1 MNRHLIL
8 LILTPFLL
16 LSAMPALAQAP
27 RIALEGTD
35 YNFGRVYQGE
45 KVEHVFHFRN
55 SGDAPLNILKVRSS
69 CGCTAAL
76 VSSTAIGPGEA
87 GEVRA
92 TFDSTRFRGE
102 VVKTVYLYSNDP
114 VRQVA
119 QFTIR
124 GEVKAELVPDPPQ
137 LDFGVLNAGEEKE
150 LRLKLSNQGEEEIA
164 FPGVETT
171 TPELK
176 AALSESELGPGKST
190 ELVVRAIPR
199 DGKGRLSGYVLVKT
213 SSSRIPELRIP
224 VFGRYEETLA
234 PR

>member
-1 MNRHLIL
+1 MNRYPVVL
-8 LILTPFLL
+8 LLTPFLL
-16 LSAMPALAQAP
+16 FAAMPALAQALK
-27 RIALEGTD
+27 IALEGSD
-35 YNFGRVYQGE
+35 YNFGRVYQGQ

-55 SGDAPLNILKVRSS
+55 TGDAPLDILKVRSS

-76 VSSTAIGPGEA
+76 VSSTQIGPGEA

-114 VRQVA
+114 VRQVT

-124 GEVKAELVPDPPQ
+124 GQVKAEIVPDPPQ
-137 LDFGVLNAGEEKE
+137 LDFGLLKAGEEKV
-150 LRLKLSNQGEEEIA
+150 LSLKLSNQGEEEVA

-176 AALSESELGPGKST
+176 AALSDSKLDPGKTS
-190 ELVVRAIPR
+190 ELVVRAMPR
-199 DGKGRLSGYVLVKT
+199 DGKGRLSGFILVKT
-213 SSSRIPELRIP
+213 SSPRIPELRIP
-224 VFGRYEETLA
+224 VFGRYEEIPV